1 MAPTHAF
8 DPAKMKAG
16 ASEYS
21 TSDSEED
28 DEDDFRKPSIDP
40 RADEFADF
48 NPRKRRRTGRDAK
61 ESAALGIFGSESE
74 DEGPASRPKR
84 RNLRT
89 KGMSFVSSA
98 DNATK
103 DSEDEG
109 MGDDD
114 DNEEDEGVA
123 RTGFRARA
131 DDEDEEDEEEEALP
145 GIGLGF
151 KPATGLGSGWT
162 PPGQA
167 LDGAQNDSPLAGFSV
182 GGSRP
187 RPKPFLKSKF
197 DNSNPLGRAFVP
209 SSDNQPVLDTT
220 MAAADTPTR
229 PQAPQRSA
237 FSTKNGKT
245 KINASSFG
253 ARMMAKMG
261 FKEGEGLGAKGDG
274 RSVIIETPLRPQ
286 RVGLGAVKEMT
297 EQEREEQKRRAR
309 QRGEVVIDSDEEEKK
324 RKAERKKKRALAGGL
339 RSGTG
344 SAASTPKRQ
353 KPKYMTIDEV
363 KKAAPGLD
371 IPDAFTPIL
380 DMTGPAGAKKM
391 LTSSS
396 GLMTPT
402 GGTGEGDEDAQS
414 KKLVKRAHND
424 FMAILEEWQG
434 LQERK
439 AFAELQLR
447 QEQQELEEI
456 EKAVASHQLLAAIFD
471 ELLQLDQPNEE
482 VFLNGSDNTKQRW
495 DRAMTLLRKANE
507 SVSDL
512 TIQSIR
518 EEMASTAV
526 AALHPILKEMI
537 EGWNPLQS
545 PRADYASDLAS
556 IRGLLGLE
564 KSAVVP
570 QARASAT
577 PYESMMYKL
586 WLPHVSRSVR
596 EWKVRDADPMLALYE
611 AWQPVLPGFVKTYFL
626 EQDIVRKL
634 DEAIAKWEPKRKK
647 SHTMPHLWLFPWFQ
661 HMSYHHLDP
670 KSPNGLVADLKRKF
684 RQLIDVWD
692 FDRGV
697 IPGLKEWKNVL
708 RTSKAN
714 DEWKPLVMNH
724 ILPSMARYLRK
735 NFSVQPS
742 DQEPYLQVLSGVLEW
757 RHIISPTMVAEVI
770 VAEVFPKWH
779 GILYQWLVDEDVSY
793 EDIAQWCEWWHDADG
808 PLPVDIRDTASVAS
822 EFEKGLRTIERA
834 LELFDLGEDPKAAL
848 APPTSGPAS
857 KSQTTN
863 GNHRH
868 AHDHRRHQEHK
879 QQHSGP
885 SKAEESR
892 SFRHVVEDWC
902 QENDLQFIPERK
914 QHHSE
919 GPLYRITARG
929 DGKGG
934 KLGYFKGNKLY
945 LLVKTGVDEFGESE
959 GDLDRLMMHVM

>member
-1 MAPTHAF
+1 MASTHRF
-8 DPAKMKAG
+8 DPSKMKAG

-28 DEDDFRKPSIDP
+28 DDELRRPTVDP
-40 RADEFADF
+40 RADDFADF

-74 DEGPASRPKR
+74 DDGPASRPKR

-89 KGMSFVSSA
+89 KGMSFVASA
-98 DNATK
+98 DTPTK
-103 DSEDEG
+103 GSEDEYSASNDG
-109 MGDDD
+109 
-114 DNEEDEGVA
+114 NK
-123 RTGFRARA
+123 
-131 DDEDEEDEEEEALP
+131 DDEDEEDGEDEDEDETP

-151 KPATGLGSGWT
+151 KAATGLGSGWT
-162 PPGQA
+162 PPAQ
-167 LDGAQNDSPLAGFSV
+167 AQNGSQNDNPLGGFGM
-182 GGSRP
+182 GGGRT
-187 RPKPFLKSKF
+187 RTKPFLKSKF
-197 DNSNPLGRAFVP
+197 DSDNPLGRAFMP

-220 MAAADTPTR
+220 MAADNTPTR
-229 PQAPQRSA
+229 PQGPQRSA

-261 FKEGEGLGAKGDG
+261 FKEGEGLGARGDG
-274 RSVIIETPLRPQ
+274 RNTIVDAPLRPQ
-286 RVGLGAVKEMT
+286 RVGLGAVKELT
-297 EQEREEQKRRAR
+297 EQERQEQKRRAR
-309 QRGEVVIDSDEEEKK
+309 QRGEVVVDSDEEEKK
-324 RKAERKKKRALAGGL
+324 KKAERKKKRALGGGL

-353 KPKYMTIDEV
+353 KPKYMTMEEV
-363 KKAAPGLD
+363 KKSAPGLD

-380 DMTGPAGAKKM
+380 DMTGPGGAKKL

-402 GGTGEGDEDAQS
+402 GGTEGDEDAQS
-414 KKLVKRAHND
+414 KKLVRRAQND

-439 AFAELQLR
+439 AFADLQLR

-456 EKAVASHQLLAAIFD
+456 EKTLTRHQMLAAIFD
-471 ELLQLDQPNEE
+471 ELQQLDQLNDE
-482 VFLNGSDNTKQRW
+482 VFLGGGDHTKQRW
-495 DRAMTLLRKANE
+495 DRAMSLLRKANE
-507 SVSDL
+507 SLSGL
-512 TIQSIR
+512 TVQAVR

-526 AALHPILKEMI
+526 AALHPILKDMI
-537 EGWNPLQS
+537 EGWSPLQS

-556 IRGLLGLE
+556 ITGLLGLQ
-564 KSAVVP
+564 KSAAVP

-596 EWKVRDADPMLALYE
+596 EWNVRDAEPMIALYE
-611 AWQPVLPGFVKTYFL
+611 AWYPVLPGFVKSYLL

-634 DEAIAKWEPKRKK
+634 DEAIAIWEPKRKK
-647 SHTMPHLWLFPWFQ
+647 HHNMPHLWLFPWLQ
-661 HMSYHHLDP
+661 HMPYHHLDP
-670 KSPNGLVADLKRKF
+670 KSSGGLVADVKRKF

-708 RTSKAN
+708 RVSKAN

-735 NFSVQPS
+735 NFNVQPS
-742 DQEPYLQVLSGVLEW
+742 DQEPYLQVLTGALEW
-757 RHIISPTMVAEVI
+757 RHVVSPTMVAEVV

-779 GILYQWLVDEDVSY
+779 EILYQWLVDEDVSY

-808 PLPVDIRDTASVAS
+808 PLPADIRDTASVAS
-822 EFEKGLRTIERA
+822 EFEKGLHFIERA
-834 LELFDLGEDPKAAL
+834 LDLFELGEDPKATL
-848 APPTSGPAS
+848 ATPTAGPAF
-857 KSQTTN
+857 KPQEN
-863 GNHRH
+863 G
-868 AHDHRRHQEHK
+868 DRRHHNHHHHRERKHH
-879 QQHSGP
+879 HSTP
-885 SKAEESR
+885 AKEEESR

-929 DGKGG
+929 DGRGG
-934 KLGYFKGNKLY
+934 KLGYFKGDKFH
-945 LLVKTGVDEFGESE
+945 LLVKTGIEGFGESE
-959 GDLDRLMMHVM
+959 GDLDRLMTHVM